1 MKKKVNDIERKEGVR
16 IEKVERVLNESKGV
30 REKKSDRVME
40 EMNMMGYVRDVGE
53 ENIERGRI
61 YKLDLIL
68 KEKEKK
74 LMMRMS
80 QELYEERE
88 SEIEE
93 SVRIKMRMVKELDEE
108 EIVDEMDESEER
120 KKEGVEFV
128 EIDKD
133 KVREG

>member
-80 QELYEERE
+80 
-88 SEIEE
+88 
-93 SVRIKMRMVKELDEE
+93 
-108 EIVDEMDESEER
+108 
-120 KKEGVEFV
+120 
-128 EIDKD
+128 
-133 KVREG
+133 